1 MAVNECVVVILRGEI
16 MSERGSQQSAACGD
30 RVYSSDVAL
39 FSEGVTRQR
48 LALLVWLLRLLQDR
62 QP

>member
-16 MSERGSQQSAACGD
+16 MSERAGQQLAACGD

-39 FSEGVTRQR
+39 IREGVTRQR